1 MIEQTSNSVAREF
14 SLSFPGSLESPTLT
28 AVFRLAP
35 EDFRVDETLGFS
47 PDGEG
52 EHLLI
57 HLRKRNQNTR
67 WVAGLLAEYY
77 GLPETAIGYCG
88 MKDRR
93 AVTSQWFSAH
103 LPGSTDKPLP
113 SLPECEIISSSRHSK
128 KLRPGMHQSNS
139 FVIVLRFNPEELNE
153 IAIED
158 MNARLNQISA
168 AGVPNYFGEQRF
180 GREANNLREVDA
192 IVSRKHPR
200 FKGKRGGL
208 YLSAARSW
216 IFNQVLAARVTDGSW
231 HQIEDGPMWGRGRSA
246 ATENVTREEAD
257 LLQSWQVW
265 LLALEHSG
273 LKQERRP
280 LVLKPRNLQWDWQGS
295 DLALEFTL
303 GPGEYATAVLR
314 ELANLR
320 VPESERD

>member
-1 MIEQTSNSVAREF
+1 
-14 SLSFPGSLESPTLT
+14 
-28 AVFRLAP
+28 
-35 EDFRVDETLGFS
+35 
-47 PDGEG
+47 
-52 EHLLI
+52 
-57 HLRKRNQNTR
+57 
-67 WVAGLLAEYY
+67 
-77 GLPETAIGYCG
+77 
-88 MKDRR
+88 
-93 AVTSQWFSAH
+93 
-103 LPGSTDKPLP
+103 
-113 SLPECEIISSSRHSK
+113 
-128 KLRPGMHQSNS
+128 MHQSNS